1 MTRPIAT
8 SPRRRAGALAA
19 LLALGH
25 LVVLLVPAGA
35 AWADET
41 ADPNLDQALD
51 ELAIVHGQRVLEAGH
66 IDLGPKYDDGAWRFL
81 IHDDVAKADA
91 DATSVWRHPDET
103 VFHVLDAARLTVPD
117 DPAYEFI
124 GAEPGSDVWVVPQT
138 QNPEVVWLGWNTQ
151 DPEVMETIDRGV
163 TLSLGGVQGPGVMTT
178 YLQSGSFG
186 EPQLLW
192 DSRAEA
198 GQPIWVDV
206 NTHTHANWVFTEPG
220 VYLVELTAEAD
231 LIDGTHVSDTQRVRF
246 AVGSGTAPE
255 DAFAAVWDA
264 AAAADGATATE
275 GAPSGDGTS
284 PPDGLAT
291 AEPDP
296 AGDVLVP
303 MLIGAIALVAAGLV
317 VGFTVVIV
325 RGNRAKRRIL
335 AARQTSGRQGRSA
348 GVKGTSDGGRDVSEG
363 EQDTSTGGRGTSEGG
378 QGTSEGGRGTSDGGR
393 ETTDG
398 GRP

>member
-1 MTRPIAT
+1 MTRPLAT
-8 SPRRRAGALAA
+8 SPRRRAGAWAA
-19 LLALGH
+19 LLALGPLL
-25 LVVLLVPAGA
+25 LVLVPAGA

-66 IDLGPKYDDGAWRFL
+66 IDLGPKYDDGTWRFL

-103 VFHVLDAARLTVPD
+103 VFHVLDPAKLTVPD
-117 DPAYEFI
+117 DPAYEFL
-124 GAEPGSDVWVVPQT
+124 GAEPGADVWVVPQT

-163 TLSLGGVQGPGVMTT
+163 TLSLVGVQGPGVMTT

-192 DSRAEA
+192 DSRQAG

-231 LIDGTHVSDTQRVRF
+231 LIDGTHASDTQRFRF
-246 AVGSGTAPE
+246 AVGTSTAPE
-255 DAFAAVWDA
+255 DAFAAVWDGA
-264 AAAADGATATE
+264 AATE
-275 GAPSGDGTS
+275 GASATEGAQSGDGTS
-284 PPDGLAT
+284 PPDGLAD
-291 AEPDP
+291 AEPES
-296 AGDVLVP
+296 AGNVLVP
-303 MLIGAIALVAAGLV
+303 ILIGAIALVAVGLV
-317 VGFTVVIV
+317 IGFTVVIV
-325 RGNRAKRRIL
+325 RGDRAKRRIL
-335 AARQTSGRQGRSA
+335 AARQTSGGGQSTSA
-348 GVKGTSDGGRDVSEG
+348 GGQGTSGGGRATSEG
-363 EQDTSTGGRGTSEGG
+363 GRATSGGGRATSEGG
-378 QGTSEGGRGTSDGGR
+378 QGPSGGGQS
-393 ETTDG
+393 
-398 GRP
+398 